1 MKRHG
6 REWKVI
12 GPTANHQ
19 DLPSNNVRLRYGGD
33 LKGLAERGDGI
44 VVFQVCDRFEA
55 LFGGSEEDAERFLNC
70 LWAEGALSVWQ

>member
-1 MKRHG
+1 MSNENKIEQPHSRSN
-6 REWKVI
+6 KS
-12 GPTANHQ
+12 TM
-19 DLPSNNVRLRYGGD
+19 LPAGGSD